1 MAVTLTDWILL
12 GVLLASMVVGLW
24 RGLVYEV
31 LSLAGWVAA
40 FVVAQWWAPDVV
52 GWLPW
57 MKGASDSLQYAVA
70 FTLVFVLTVFAA
82 GLVSWLIKKLVETV
96 GLRPVDRTLGGFFG
110 LARGVVLLLAL
121 TVVLQLTGL
130 SRDDWWSSAQGPVW
144 LELMLNGLKPLLPP
158 SFQRTGQPVD
168 LRRLVA
174 AAACLAILLSH
185 VQSGFAAEQADRPQT
200 LLDMINRDAGYTV
213 PPAL

>member
-52 GWLPW
+52 VWLPW

-144 LELMLNGLKPLLPP
+144 LERMLNGLKPLLPP
-158 SFQRTGQPVD
+158 SFVTYLP
-168 LRRLVA
+168 
-174 AAACLAILLSH
+174 
-185 VQSGFAAEQADRPQT
+185 
-200 LLDMINRDAGYTV
+200 
-213 PPAL
+213 

>member
-130 SRDDWWSSAQGPVW
+130 SSDDWWSSAQGPVW
-144 LELMLNGLKPLLPP
+144 LERMLNGLKPLLPP
-158 SFQRTGQPVD
+158 SFVTYLP
-168 LRRLVA
+168 
-174 AAACLAILLSH
+174 
-185 VQSGFAAEQADRPQT
+185 
-200 LLDMINRDAGYTV
+200 
-213 PPAL
+213 

>member
-40 FVVAQWWAPDVV
+40 FVVAQWLAPDVV
-52 GWLPW
+52 DWLPW
-57 MKGASDSLQYAVA
+57 VKNAPDSLQYAVA

-121 TVVLQLTGL
+121 TVVVQLTGL
-130 SRDDWWSSAQGPVW
+130 SRDDWWSTAQGSVW
-144 LELMLNGLKPLLPP
+144 LQGLLTVLKPLLPQT
-158 SFQRTGQPVD
+158 FVD
-168 LRRLVA
+168 YL
-174 AAACLAILLSH
+174 
-185 VQSGFAAEQADRPQT
+185 P
-200 LLDMINRDAGYTV
+200 
-213 PPAL
+213 